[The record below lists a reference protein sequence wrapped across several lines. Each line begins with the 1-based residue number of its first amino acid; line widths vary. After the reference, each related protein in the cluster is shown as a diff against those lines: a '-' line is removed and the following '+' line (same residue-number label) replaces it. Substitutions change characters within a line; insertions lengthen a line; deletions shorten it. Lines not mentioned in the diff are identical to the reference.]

1 MKQKIV
7 SILLLLVVVI
17 GFSGVA
23 SAASH
28 QVLVKEAWDE
38 KIIDEPAWNE
48 TIPEIPAIP
57 EITHIEQQLVS
68 GAAWLWHCDIYDWVD
83 AVYEGVVVVDT
94 PEQVINHP
102 AVYETVTVVDEAAYE
117 EEVLVTPAHT
127 ELNEQKYFNT
137 WNAAQ
142 NYANA
147 RIQSGHADSAE
158 VYWTWTGCQYKVLV
172 NLYKDVPAVYET
184 VEHPAVTHEEQVLV
198 SEAWDEVI
206 PEVNHV
212 EYRLVSEG
220 HYQFLGHM
228 DIQTAPN
235 YNQGYNDM
243 ISQCSAAYPGWDLI
257 SHPHDDIAAVYE
269 NIVIVDVPGVP
280 AVPGYVIEHPEVS
293 HILHHEAVYATVEDP
308 VIPIKPVVDDPVT
321 PVADEPVSEEIPM
334 QPTGG
339 AAAGIVGA
347 ALAIL
352 GGFIIAAYRRRDD
365 EDEE

>member
-1 MKQKIV
+1 MKSKIL
-7 SILLLLVVVI
+7 SILLLLVVVSA
-17 GFSGVA
+17 FSGVA

-38 KIIDEPAWNE
+38 KIIDEAAWNE

-94 PEQVINHP
+94 PEQIINHP
-102 AVYETVTVVDEAAYE
+102 AVYETVTVVDEAAWNE
-117 EEVLVTPAHT
+117 SVLVTPASDKFVGEKVFSNKNGAEGYGQAKINSGEAT
-127 ELNEQKYFNT
+127 SYTVTKT
-137 WNAAQ
+137 WEC
-142 NYANA
+142 YHY
-147 RIQSGHADSAE
+147 IYVVKLFKHVD
-158 VYWTWTGCQYKVLV
+158 
-172 NLYKDVPAVYET
+172 AVYQV

-334 QPTGG
+334 QPIGG